1 MAAVQITSYYARWAP
16 LKHHG
21 YVIVRWTGGAKAFP
35 EASFAS
41 PTEFQIVVDLLRNE
55 KPVWW
60 DEATGRLFASNE
72 PVGEGE

>member
-1 MAAVQITSYYARWAP
+1 MAVEVKHYYARWAP
-16 LKHHG
+16 TKHHG
-21 YVIVRWTGGAKAFP
+21 YVAIYWDGGFKSFP
-35 EASFAS
+35 ESSFTN

-60 DEATGRLFASNE
+60 DEATGRLYAHYE